1 MTIQYKLR
9 IEEPKT
15 QYNDYR
21 DLIQELVSQNKG
33 QMSFEEYV
41 LIYKLI
47 ESKGGCNL
55 LVFGLGRDSNLLSVS
70 NQNGKTIFLEDNP
83 QWIEA
88 AKQYS
93 LDVRHI
99 HYTNFG
105 HDAERLLN
113 DYEAGTNNLNLQL
126 PEDIRQ
132 TEWDVIIVDAPAGY
146 GLDMPCRMKSIYESY
161 KLSNTSTDIFVHDC
175 ERNIENMYINY
186 FFKNHKL
193 IDEFND
199 GIHGALKHFRKQV

>member
-1 MTIQYKLR
+1 MTIQYKFR
-9 IEEPKT
+9 KAEPKI

-41 LIYKLI
+41 LIYNCI
-47 ESKGGCNL
+47 ASKGGCNL
-55 LVFGLGRDSNLLSVS
+55 LVFGLGRDSNLWSVS

-99 HYTNFG
+99 EYTNVG
-105 HDAERLLN
+105 NDAKILLD
-113 DYEAGTNNLNLQL
+113 DYKSGTNNLILDL

-132 TEWDVIIVDAPAGY
+132 IEWDVIIVDAPAGY

-161 KLSNTSTDIFVHDC
+161 NLSNSLTDIFVHDC
-175 ERNIENMYINY
+175 ERDIEDMYVNHFFVNHRLINQ
-186 FFKNHKL
+186 
-193 IDEFND
+193 IND
-199 GIHGALKHFRKQV
+199 GIHGSLKHFRKQV